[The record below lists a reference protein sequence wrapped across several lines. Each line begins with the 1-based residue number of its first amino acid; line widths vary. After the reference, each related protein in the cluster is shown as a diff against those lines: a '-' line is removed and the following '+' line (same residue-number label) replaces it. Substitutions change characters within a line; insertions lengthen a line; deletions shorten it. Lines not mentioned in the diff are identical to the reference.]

1 MTLMFQILLNG
12 ITAGSLYA
20 LVAVGYNILYRPTNV
35 FNFAQGD
42 LVMIGAMVGATVIT
56 IHGQNWMI
64 GAAAAVTVVGLLG
77 GAAQRLAVR
86 PILRRSSS
94 SHAWII
100 STLAVSLILA
110 NLVGHV
116 WGPDPIRLPPPPP
129 LSMRTFDFFGIRAS
143 SYQLAL
149 IASVVFIVFG
159 IERFYATRQGRAI
172 RAVAED
178 RDAALLRGIDPER
191 LSFWSFV
198 LGGMFAGLTGV
209 LAAPVLYASL
219 GLAPLVLIKG
229 FEACAVGGI
238 GNNRGALLAGYLLG
252 IAEAIGAVTLSPGYQ
267 QATTFALMLVI
278 LLIRPQG
285 LLGRAEARYV

>member
-1 MTLMFQILLNG
+1 MTIALQVLLNG

-20 LVAVGYNILYRPTNV
+20 LVAVGYNICYRPTNV

-42 LVMIGAMVGATVIT
+42 FVMLGAMVGATMIT
-56 IHGQNWMI
+56 VYGQSWI
-64 GAAAAVTVVGLLG
+64 VGVAAAVLLVGLLSG
-77 GAAQRLAVR
+77 VTERLAVQ
-86 PILRRSSS
+86 PIVMRSSS

-100 STLAVSLILA
+100 STLAVSLIIA

-116 WGPDPIRLPPPPP
+116 WGPDPIRLPPPWP
-129 LSMRTFDFFGIRAS
+129 LSMRTFELLGLRIS
-143 SYQLAL
+143 SYQIAL
-149 IASVVFIVFG
+149 ILSVLAMVSG

-178 RDAALLRGIDPER
+178 RGAALLRGIDPAR

-198 LGGMFAGLTGV
+198 LAGVFAGLSGV

-229 FEACAVGGI
+229 FEAAAIGGI
-238 GNNRGALLAGYLLG
+238 GDNKGALMAGYLLG
-252 IAEAIGAVTLSPGYQ
+252 VVEALGAVLLSPGYQ
-267 QATTFALMLVI
+267 QATTFFLMLAI
-278 LLIRPQG
+278 LLVRPQG
-285 LLGRAEARYV
+285 LRGKSEARYV